1 MNAEQLARALGFKRS
16 GNQWLGC
23 CVAHDDKNPSMIIF
37 EGRNGSAQVRCLAGI
52 CDPIDIIEVLRER
65 GLWNGSASH
74 WDDGRPWNEHDIEEM
89 RRADL
94 ARTDQRHK
102 QMLALRLWNEA
113 VDPRGTIVEAYLKGR
128 GLVLPPSAAVSL
140 VRYHPRCTKGS
151 DVAPA
156 LIALMRNPVT
166 FEPQAINRLFLLEDP
181 ITGFVS
187 KSSGMMLGGSGAM
200 MITSRFDTFWDDLS
214 FCPKLYVCEGLE
226 TGLAL
231 HMSGRKPVWALG
243 SANAIRT
250 LPVLFAVGHL
260 VICADYDP
268 VDARTGVRPGPDA
281 ALECRDRWNASSH
294 QSASILMPPQEGT
307 DFADFLQRG
316 DTR

>member
-1 MNAEQLARALGFKRS
+1 
-16 GNQWLGC
+16 
-23 CVAHDDKNPSMIIF
+23 
-37 EGRNGSAQVRCLAGI
+37 
-52 CDPIDIIEVLRER
+52 
-65 GLWNGSASH
+65 
-74 WDDGRPWNEHDIEEM
+74 
-89 RRADL
+89 
-94 ARTDQRHK
+94 
-102 QMLALRLWNEA
+102 
-113 VDPRGTIVEAYLKGR
+113 
-128 GLVLPPSAAVSL
+128 
-140 VRYHPRCTKGS
+140 
-151 DVAPA
+151 
-156 LIALMRNPVT
+156 MRNPVT

-231 HMSGRKPVWALG
+231 HMSGRKPAWALG

-250 LPVLFAVGHL
+250 LPVLFAVAHL

-294 QSASILMPPQEGT
+294 QSASILMPPQEGM

-316 DTR
+316 NTR